1 LVKGAN
7 GENFLDALA
16 DTLAKTTALGNL
28 YDNDWWVYD
37 IKRPYSV
44 FRNFLKAKS
53 LAAVAESLR
62 EDASNALM
70 STPLFMVKTVLS
82 SAAPETPNSG
92 VESNVLRLVVGH
104 TSDGEFALKKGFGPP
119 RSFLSSEAIAGR
131 EVTMGL
137 RRNEV
142 TDDAVLIGFTSSI
155 SAESTWRRATS
166 IRIRAR
172 VAAAELILAGVPKPT
187 LPQIADCIGRSSR
200 TLIDRFKVRDAL
212 FAFPPP
218 ELVPVLV
225 DIWEKARTIEEFAVG
240 LESAFGLLDTN
251 PVALRLLRSLAA
263 VHNEQEMFATT
274 DGYFAAALRIEL
286 SRRGLRGSGVLHW
299 TGFVTDALRDCLSR
313 WSESTENLV
322 SVVPKILSTLR
333 PIALP
338 ASSATSSP
346 SPSPSTVA
354 G

>member
-1 LVKGAN
+1 
-7 GENFLDALA
+7 
-16 DTLAKTTALGNL
+16 
-28 YDNDWWVYD
+28 
-37 IKRPYSV
+37 
-44 FRNFLKAKS
+44 
-53 LAAVAESLR
+53 
-62 EDASNALM
+62 
-70 STPLFMVKTVLS
+70 MVKTISS
-82 SAAPETPNSG
+82 SAAPVTPNSG
-92 VESNVLRLVVGH
+92 VENNVLRLVVGH
-104 TSDGEFALKKGFGPP
+104 TSVGGYAPKNGFGPP
-119 RSFLSSEAIAGR
+119 RSLLSSDADTGL

-142 TDDAVLIGFTSSI
+142 TDDTVLIGFTSSI

-187 LPQIADCIGRSSR
+187 LPQIAHCIGRSSR

-225 DIWEKARTIEEFAVG
+225 DIWERARTIEDFAFG

-263 VHNEQEMFATT
+263 VHNEQEILATT
-274 DGYFAAALRIEL
+274 DGYFSAALRSEL
-286 SRRGLRGSGVLHW
+286 SRRGLGGSGVLHW
-299 TGFVTDALRDCLSR
+299 TGFVTDALRDSLSR
-313 WSESTENLV
+313 WSESTQNLV
-322 SVVPKILSTLR
+322 SVVPEILSTLR
-333 PIALP
+333 PITLP
-338 ASSATSSP
+338 ASSGT
-346 SPSPSTVA
+346 PSTVA